1 MARYADAATFEKLH
15 TLVKL
20 APLVEAQYVPQI
32 FWDSLPPDE
41 MEAWLRARV
50 PAAMNPQIAKGM
62 EGVRFGGCLPGGAD
76 TPYLTSWTH
85 PPERQQER
93 REMGKRVAAATAAAM
108 MIVGLPAMP
117 VIGLAA
123 GRNIPGRALDSSAP
137 ATTLA
142 ALAAARP
149 VVAKH
154 AMVVSAQHLATLV
167 GVKILKQGGNA
178 VDAAVAVGY
187 ALAVVHPCCG
197 NIGGGG
203 FMLIHLANGKNAF
216 LDFREKAPLAAT
228 PTLFQDAKGNVIA
241 GLSTKTY
248 LGVGVPGTVMGLDAA
263 LKRYGTLPL
272 SKVIAPAIELA
283 REGYVLEPG
292 DVRILGARAQEFAQ
306 HQNVAAIF
314 LNHGR
319 PYVAGERLRQPQLAS
334 TLERIAHG
342 GTGAFYHGA
351 IARAVVAASKAH
363 GGILSL
369 KDFADYSV
377 AWDRPVICRYHGYT
391 IVSDP
396 PPSSGGT
403 SICEI
408 LQILTPYPL
417 SKWGYGSV
425 DALHYLIEAE
435 RRTFA
440 DRNSDL
446 GDPAFVRDPVAHLIS
461 AQHAAALRASIRPD
475 EATPS
480 SQVKGKV
487 SPIEGTD
494 TTSYSVADARG
505 NAVAVTYT
513 INYLFGNGFI
523 AGDTGFFLNDEM
535 DDFTSK
541 PGVPNGFG
549 LVQGTANQI
558 EPGKRPL
565 SSMSPT
571 IVLRGGQLYLVT
583 GSPGGSTIIS
593 TTLESILNVAD
604 FRMNVQQAVNAPR
617 VHEQWW
623 PDEVFVE
630 PNLMTPAVQQR
641 LEGMGYRF
649 KLVKSWGADEA
660 ILVDPKTHLLEGA
673 NDRRRPAG
681 LAAGY

>member
-1 MARYADAATFEKLH
+1 MRERVMAR
-15 TLVKL
+15 
-20 APLVEAQYVPQI
+20 
-32 FWDSLPPDE
+32 
-41 MEAWLRARV
+41 
-50 PAAMNPQIAKGM
+50 
-62 EGVRFGGCLPGGAD
+62 
-76 TPYLTSWTH
+76 
-85 PPERQQER
+85 
-93 REMGKRVAAATAAAM
+93 AAAVVMAAALLARAG
-108 MIVGLPAMP
+108 VGR
-117 VIGLAA
+117 AA
-123 GRNIPGRALDSSAP
+123 GPGIASQALDSSGP

-142 ALAAARP
+142 GLAAAEP
-149 VVAKH
+149 VSARH
-154 AMVVSAQHLATLV
+154 AMVVTAQHLATRV
-167 GVKILKQGGNA
+167 GVEILKQGGNA

-203 FMLIHLANGKNAF
+203 FMMIHLADGKDVF
-216 LDFREKAPLAAT
+216 LDFREKAPLEAGPA
-228 PTLFQDAKGNVIA
+228 LYQDSKGNVIA

-248 LGVGVPGTVMGLDAA
+248 LGVGVPGTVMGLDTA
-263 LKRYGTLPL
+263 LQRYGTLPL
-272 SKVIAPAIELA
+272 AKVLAPAIRLA
-283 REGYVLEPG
+283 SDGYVLEQG
-292 DVRILGARAQEFAQ
+292 DVNILDVRAKDFAK
-306 HQNVAAIF
+306 HPNVAAIF
-314 LNHGR
+314 LNHGK
-319 PYVAGERLRQPQLAS
+319 PYVAGDRLRQPQLAA
-334 TLERIAHG
+334 TLELIARG
-342 GTGAFYHGA
+342 GTEAFYRGP
-351 IARAVVAASKAH
+351 IARAVVAASEAH
-363 GGILSL
+363 GGILSM

-377 AWDRPVICRYHGYT
+377 AWDEPVRCGYHGYT

-408 LQILTPYPL
+408 LQILAPYPL
-417 SKWGYGSV
+417 AKWGYGSV
-425 DALHYLIEAE
+425 DTLHYLVEAE

-446 GDPAFVRDPVAHLIS
+446 GDPAFVHDPVAKLIS
-461 AQHAAALRASIRPD
+461 PQHAAALRAGISPG

-480 SQVKGKV
+480 SQIKGNLG
-487 SPIEGTD
+487 PTEGAD
-494 TTSYSVADARG
+494 TTDYSVVDARG

-513 INYLFGNGFI
+513 INYLFGNGQI

-565 SSMSPT
+565 SSMAPT
-571 IVLRGGQLYLVT
+571 IVLRGKRLYMVT

-593 TTLESILNVAD
+593 TTLESFLNVAD
-604 FRMNVQQAVNAPR
+604 FGMNVQQAVNAPR
-617 VHEQWW
+617 VHQQWY

-630 PNLMTPAVQQR
+630 PGLMTAAVQRR
-641 LEGMGYRF
+641 LEAMGYRF
-649 KLVKSWGADEA
+649 KQIKSWGADEA